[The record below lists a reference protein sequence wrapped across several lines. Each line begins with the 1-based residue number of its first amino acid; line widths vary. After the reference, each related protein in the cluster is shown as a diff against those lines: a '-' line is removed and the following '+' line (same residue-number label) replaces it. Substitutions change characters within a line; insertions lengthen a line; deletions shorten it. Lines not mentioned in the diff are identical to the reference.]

1 MKKQISPARMALRVL
16 AGKVEM
22 GTLDSAERRGLATL
36 LRALGDGKTIEEIF
50 EIATPPHRTKGN
62 AIEQRIFCVE
72 VLRLPVAHGGKK
84 LSKRDAI
91 AEVAQLHHVTIGT
104 IEDDYK
110 STRGK
115 AIRQEVKNSYFNP
128 LAFED

>member
-16 AGKVEM
+16 AGKVEI
-22 GTLDSAERRGLATL
+22 GNLDSAERSGLATL
-36 LRALGDGKTIEEIF
+36 LRALGDGKTIAEIF
-50 EIATPPHRTKGN
+50 EIVTPPHRPKGS

-72 VLRLPVAHGGKK
+72 VLRLPKAHGGKN
-84 LSKRDAI
+84 LSKKDAI
-91 AEVAQLHHVTIGT
+91 TEVAQLHHVTIGT

-110 STRGK
+110 SPRAK
-115 AIRQEVKNSYFNP
+115 AIRQEVKATYFNP